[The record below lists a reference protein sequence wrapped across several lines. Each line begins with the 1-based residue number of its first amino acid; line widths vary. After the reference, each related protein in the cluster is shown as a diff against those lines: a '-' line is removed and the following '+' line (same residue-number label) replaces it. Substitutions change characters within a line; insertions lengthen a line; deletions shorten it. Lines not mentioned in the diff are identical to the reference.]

1 MTAPSAAEQALRDG
15 DPQAAIKLLQA
26 QIRSQP
32 ADAKLRVFLFQLL
45 CVQGD
50 WSRAL
55 NQLNVA
61 CELDPLTVPMV
72 QTYRETIQCERLR
85 EQVFKGQ
92 KVPLLFG
99 EPEAW
104 IALLI
109 EALLREGRGDT
120 ADAASLRAQAFE
132 QAPATAG
139 TAQLQG
145 ERPPVVFEWIADA
158 DMRIGPVLEAV
169 VNGKYYWVPWSRLSK
184 VSIEAPT
191 DLRDRVW
198 MPATL
203 MFSNGGE
210 QVAFLPTRYAGSN
223 LGDPLLALA
232 RRTEWSEPQPGLF
245 VGSGQRMLATDAGD
259 LALMDLRSITLVEA
273 DSPAAEGDGA
283 ETSGDGSD

>member
-1 MTAPSAAEQALRDG
+1 MAVSTAAEQALKDG
-15 DPQAAIKLLQA
+15 DPLAAIKLLQA
-26 QIRSQP
+26 QIRTQP

-55 NQLNVA
+55 NQLTVA
-61 CELDPLTVPMV
+61 CELDVSTLPMV
-72 QTYRETIQCERLR
+72 QAYRETIQCEQLR

-99 EPEAW
+99 EPEDW
-104 IALLI
+104 MALLV
-109 EALLREGRGDT
+109 EALLRDGRGE
-120 ADAASLRAQAFE
+120 AAEAASLRQQAFE

-139 TAQLQG
+139 LCKGDDEG
-145 ERPPVVFEWIADA
+145 EAKAFEWIADA

-169 VNGKYYWVPWSRLSK
+169 VNGRYYWVPFSRLSK
-184 VSIEAPT
+184 VSIEPPT

-223 LGDPLLALA
+223 LADPLLALA
-232 RRTEWSEPQPGLF
+232 RKTEWSEPQPGLF
-245 VGSGQRMLATDAGD
+245 VGSGQRMLSTDFGD
-259 LALMDLRSITLVEA
+259 LALMDLRSITL
-273 DSPAAEGDGA
+273 GDGV
-283 ETSGDGSD
+283 D

>member
-1 MTAPSAAEQALRDG
+1 MSEPTAAEQALKDG
-15 DPQAAIKLLQA
+15 DPQAAIKHLQT
-26 QIRSQP
+26 QIRGKP

-61 CELDPLTVPMV
+61 SELDASTLPMV
-72 QTYRETIQCERLR
+72 QAYRETIQCEQLR

-104 IALLI
+104 LALLI
-109 EALLREGRGDT
+109 EALLRDGRGEA
-120 ADAASLRAQAFE
+120 ADAARLREQAFE

-139 TAQLQG
+139 HAKGDEEG
-145 ERPPVVFEWIADA
+145 EGQAFSWIADA

-169 VNGKYYWVPWSRLSK
+169 VNGRYYWVPWSRLSS
-184 VSIEAPT
+184 VVIEAPV

-198 MPATL
+198 MPSNLTFA
-203 MFSNGGE
+203 NGGE
-210 QVAFLPTRYAGSN
+210 VVAFLPTRYAGSN
-223 LGDPLLALA
+223 LSDPQLALA
-232 RRTEWSEPQPGLF
+232 RKTEWSEPHPGLY
-245 VGSGQRMLATDAGD
+245 VGNGQRMLATDTAD
-259 LALMDLRSITLVEA
+259 LALMDLRSITLS
-273 DSPAAEGDGA
+273 DGGD
-283 ETSGDGSD
+283 